1 MLYKNV
7 IKDSKFSLVC
17 QCQYRLLNFRDKFT
31 TNKLIF
37 IDLNSYRKLTMMREM
52 AMQHNFVRF
61 SSLEKLT
68 TSTYLLRNF
77 TYEVRLLRCLS
88 NIKI

>member
-37 IDLNSYRKLTMMREM
+37 IDLNSYRKPAMMREM
-52 AMQHNFVRF
+52 AMQHIFVIF

-88 NIKI
+88 TIKI